1 MYPYSPKH
9 LSPKEASYQLGLSTR
24 TVLKRIREG
33 QIYPVYRINA
43 RVIRIPQEA
52 IDEYLDICLS
62 KRSPPE
68 LPPPD
73 YISGHSDPPVP

>member
-9 LSPKEASYQLGLSTR
+9 LSPKEAAHQLGLSPK

-62 KRSPPE
+62 KQPPPE
-68 LPPPD
+68 PFPAMHD
-73 YISGHSDPPVP
+73 AGHVDPPVP